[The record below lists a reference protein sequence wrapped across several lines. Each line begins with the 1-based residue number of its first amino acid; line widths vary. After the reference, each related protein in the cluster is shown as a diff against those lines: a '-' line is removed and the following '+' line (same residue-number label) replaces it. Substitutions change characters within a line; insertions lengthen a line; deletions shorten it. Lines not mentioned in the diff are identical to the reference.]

1 MSDTNEDLQSFRL
14 FFIIHTNPTMNL
26 KRLLLNQQIMPMIS
40 SVISFIQATV
50 CPQSIVRLFDDHF
63 FSFLFFLVKDPS
75 PIYNRIRDSGYET
88 TSSSIDHQQH
98 CFDQSSPSNVSL
110 SADGQ
115 MMTVTYFSP
124 SSIPMHHDLSLST
137 SNTLS
142 RTLTTFSPIPVIN
155 ESSSSSGMI
164 NARLA
169 EQEIIEV

>member
-1 MSDTNEDLQSFRL
+1 
-14 FFIIHTNPTMNL
+14 
-26 KRLLLNQQIMPMIS
+26 MI
-40 SVISFIQATV
+40 ISF
-50 CPQSIVRLFDDHF
+50 HF
-63 FSFLFFLVKDPS
+63 FFFVKDPS

-124 SSIPMHHDLSLST
+124 SSIPIHHDLSLST